1 MARRR
6 PKKARIQPADTV
18 DPEGLGVWICRFLE
32 SLRVR
37 NYAEATVENREDY
50 LAVFFDWCK
59 ERSLTRPQQI
69 TRPHLQR
76 YQRHL
81 FYYRS
86 PTGKALSFR
95 SQVNLLAPL
104 RAFFKWLTRENVLL
118 YNPASELDLPRL
130 ERRLPRAILTADEAE
145 AVLGV
150 PDLRDPL
157 GVRDRAI
164 LEVFYST
171 GMRRMEVATLN
182 LYDLDSERGTVFV
195 RQGKGKKDR
204 MIPIGERA
212 VAWCQKYLDEV
223 RPSLVY
229 GNDDGTLFLTRRG
242 EVFTPDRLTQMVTR
256 YVEAADIGKRG
267 SCHLFRHAM
276 AVLMLEGG
284 ADIRFIQEMLGH
296 AALTTTQLY
305 TKVAIQKLKEIHTA
319 THPGARL
326 PGKRTSQ
333 AEGSK
338 EEEPRPESQESPDH
352 SDKR

>member
-1 MARRR
+1 MGA
-6 PKKARIQPADTV
+6 
-18 DPEGLGVWICRFLE
+18 WILRFLE

-37 NYAEATVENREDY
+37 NYSEATVTNREDY
-50 LAVFFDWCK
+50 LALFLAWCK
-59 ERSLTRPQQI
+59 ERSLTRPTEI
-69 TRPHLQR
+69 TRPILQR

-81 FYYRS
+81 FFLR
-86 PTGKALSFR
+86 KANGAPLSFR
-95 SQVNLLAPL
+95 SQYNRIIPV

-118 YNPASELDLPRL
+118 YNPASELNLPRL
-130 ERRLPRAILTADEAE
+130 ERRLPKAVLTAEEAE
-145 AVLGV
+145 AVLAV
-150 PDLRDPL
+150 PDLTDPL

-171 GMRRMEVATLN
+171 GMRRMEMATLN
-182 LYDLDSERGTVFV
+182 LFDLDSERGTLIV

-212 VAWCQKYLDEV
+212 VAWCQLYLDEV

-229 GNDDGTLFLTRRG
+229 GEDLGTLFLTRRG

-256 YVEAADIGKRG
+256 YVEEADIGKRG

-276 AVLMLEGG
+276 ATLMLEGG

-296 AALTTTQLY
+296 ANLATTQIY
-305 TKVAIQKLKEIHTA
+305 TQVAIQKLKEIHSA

-326 PGKRTSQ
+326 KRTQ
-333 AEGSK
+333 G
-338 EEEPRPESQESPDH
+338 PDAKGVQ
-352 SDKR
+352 DE

>member
-212 VAWCQKYLDEV
+212 VAWCQRYLDEV

-229 GNDDGTLFLTRRG
+229 GNDEGTLFLRSR
-242 EVFTPDRLTQMVTR
+242 
-256 YVEAADIGKRG
+256 A
-267 SCHLFRHAM
+267 
-276 AVLMLEGG
+276 
-284 ADIRFIQEMLGH
+284 
-296 AALTTTQLY
+296 
-305 TKVAIQKLKEIHTA
+305 
-319 THPGARL
+319 
-326 PGKRTSQ
+326 
-333 AEGSK
+333 
-338 EEEPRPESQESPDH
+338 
-352 SDKR
+352 